1 MLRISFFGTEISVL
15 DTLRRSRFEVA
26 GVYLPPPLP
35 LWMIRHKISSAV
47 YRLWSSRTNFYRLKA
62 YRIIDTYTR
71 KHGLPTIQDDRAQ
84 SKKVRMALTEKQI
97 NLGVVANFDQ
107 ILPQSLISLPK
118 HGFINLHPSLLP
130 KYRGPTPLEY
140 ILLNQEPASGVTWHA
155 IAPEIDAGAIM
166 VQQSFDI
173 KPEYNIQDLMRISL
187 QHANQLLIP
196 LLEGISAGRAT
207 ATPQDESQASCY
219 PKAGPDVIESLSVM
233 GKL

>member
-1 MLRISFFGTEISVL
+1 MLRITFFGTEISVL

-47 YRLWSSRTNFYRLKA
+47 YRLWSSRIHFYRLKA
-62 YRIIDTYTR
+62 YRVVEMYTR
-71 KHGLPTIQDDRAQ
+71 KHGLPTIRADRAQ
-84 SKKVRMALTEKQI
+84 SKKVRMALFQNKIE
-97 NLGVVANFDQ
+97 LGVVANFDQ
-107 ILPQSLISLPK
+107 ILPQALISVPT

-140 ILLNQEPASGVTWHA
+140 ILLNQEASSGVTWHVVV
-155 IAPEIDAGAIM
+155 PEIDAGAIM
-166 VQQSFDI
+166 AQQSFDI
-173 KPEYNIQDLMRISL
+173 KPEYKIRDLMRISL

-196 LLEGISAGRAT
+196 LLEDISAGRAT
-207 ATPQDESQASCY
+207 ATPQDESQASRY
-219 PKAGPDVIESLSVM
+219 PKAGRDEIENLSIM

>member
-47 YRLWSSRTNFYRLKA
+47 YRLWTPRINFYRLKA
-62 YRIIDTYTR
+62 YRVIDTYVR
-71 KHGLPTIQDDRAQ
+71 KHGLPTIQNDWAE
-84 SKKVRMALTEKQI
+84 SKKIRMALIDKQI
-97 NLGVVANFDQ
+97 NLGVMANFDQ
-107 ILPQSLISLPK
+107 ILPQSLISVPK

-130 KYRGPTPLEY
+130 KYRGPNPLEY
-140 ILLNQEPASGVTWHA
+140 ILLNQDAASGVTWHA
-155 IAPEIDAGAIM
+155 VAPEIDAGAIM
-166 VQQSFDI
+166 AQHSFDI
-173 KPEYNIQDLMRISL
+173 KPEYKIRDLMRISL
-187 QHANQLLIP
+187 QQANQLLIP
-196 LLEGISAGRAT
+196 LLEDISAGRAT

-219 PKAGPDVIESLSVM
+219 PKAGPAEIKNLSIM